1 MRRRG
6 RGAASGGEK
15 QRHIY
20 GGQPLK
26 FTAVYIIFGICCV
39 VLLVLGILEKRRHLK
54 QVEKIPMR
62 INVNGIRGKSTI
74 TRMITAMLR
83 YHGIKV
89 IGKTTGSAA
98 RMLYWDKNEEPIDR
112 KPEGANIKEQIGVI
126 KRAADMGAEALVC
139 ECMAVNP
146 KLQKLYQEEMIKAQV
161 GVIVNVLPDHIDE
174 MGPTLDEIA
183 LAFTVTIP
191 YNGILILG
199 SSDYTE
205 YFTRIAKKRHT
216 EVFVADESMIPEGYL
231 DKFNYAVFP
240 NNVAVPLALAEALG
254 IDREEALEGI
264 LTAPADPG
272 IATIDPIGD
281 PEDNA
286 YFVNGFAANDPVS
299 TLEIWDLVHRKGI
312 SDENLIVLANCRG
325 DRGDRT
331 RQMAEDVIPNLPC
344 KTVIAVGKNTKPIT
358 DAHRQGRFEAEYVN
372 LDSVKPAKVI
382 AEIEKRIKNAVVF
395 GIGNIHGIGEELI
408 EGLEELGNNEKED
421 GGNA

>member
-1 MRRRG
+1 MN
-6 RGAASGGEK
+6 
-15 QRHIY
+15 
-20 GGQPLK
+20 
-26 FTAVYIIFGICCV
+26 FTAVYIIFAVCAIA
-39 VLLVLGILEKRRHLK
+39 LIILGILEKRRHNR
-54 QVEKIPMR
+54 QVERIPMR

-74 TRMITAMLR
+74 TRMITAMLK
-83 YHGIKV
+83 YHGVKV

-98 RMLYWDKNEEPIDR
+98 RMLYWNADEEPIDR

-126 KRAADMGAEALVC
+126 SRAADMGAEALVC

-146 KLQKLYQEEMIKAQV
+146 KLQKIYQEEMIKAQI

-191 YNGILILG
+191 YNGILVLG

-205 YFTRIAKKRHT
+205 YFSKIAAERGTK
-216 EVFVADESMIPEGYL
+216 VYVADESKIPAGYL

-254 IDREEALEGI
+254 IDYEEALAGI
-264 LTAPADPG
+264 LTAPPDPG
-272 IATIDPIGD
+272 IATVNPVGD
-281 PEDNA
+281 PANEDF
-286 YFVNGFAANDPVS
+286 FVNGFAANDPVS
-299 TLEIWDLVHRKGI
+299 TLEIWDYVKHRGCPE
-312 SDENLIVLANCRG
+312 DNLIVLANCRG

-331 RQMAEDVIPNLPC
+331 RQMADDVIPYLPC

-358 DAHRQGRFEAEYVN
+358 DAYHRGKFKTEYLN
-372 LDSVKPAKVI
+372 MDSVKPAKIVS
-382 AEIEKRIKNAVVF
+382 EIEKRLGHAVIF

-408 EGLEELGNNEKED
+408 EGIMNIGKTEKED
-421 GGNA
+421 CGNA

>member
-1 MRRRG
+1 M
-6 RGAASGGEK
+6 
-15 QRHIY
+15 
-20 GGQPLK
+20 K
-26 FTAVYIIFGICCV
+26 FTAVYIIFAICV
-39 VLLVLGILEKRRHLK
+39 VVLIVLGILEKRKHMR
-54 QVEKIPMR
+54 QVERIPMR

-83 YHGIKV
+83 YHGVKV

-98 RMLYWDKNEEPIDR
+98 RMLYWNKDEEPIDR

-126 KRAADMGAEALVC
+126 SRAADMGAEALVC

-146 KLQKLYQEEMIKAQV
+146 KLQKIYQEEMIKAQI

-191 YNGILILG
+191 YNGILVLG
-199 SSDYTE
+199 ASDYTE
-205 YFTRIAKKRHT
+205 YFKRIAKKRHT
-216 EVFVADESMIPEGYL
+216 EVYVADESKIPEGYL
-231 DKFNYAVFP
+231 DRFNYAVFP

-272 IATIDPIGD
+272 IATIEPVGR
-281 PEDNA
+281 ESDNA

-299 TLEIWDLVHRKGI
+299 TLEIWDLVTRKGVPG
-312 SDENLIVLANCRG
+312 DNLIVLANCRG

-331 RQMAEDVIPNLPC
+331 RQMALDVIPNLPC
-344 KTVIAVGKNTKPIT
+344 RTVIAVGKNTKPIT
-358 DAHRQGRFEAEYVN
+358 DAYRQGRFKAEYLN

-382 AEIEKRIKNAVVF
+382 SEIKKRIKGAVIF

-408 EGLEELGNNEKED
+408 DGILELGNNEKED

>member
-1 MRRRG
+1 MEYSALRILS
-6 RGAASGGEK
+6 AGGNLRE
-15 QRHIY
+15 Y
-20 GGQPLK
+20 L
-26 FTAVYIIFGICCV
+26 AVYILFAVCVIVLV
-39 VLLVLGILEKRRHLK
+39 VLGVLEKKKHLR
-54 QVEKIPMR
+54 QVKKIPMR

-74 TRMITAMLR
+74 TRMITAMLK

-89 IGKTTGSAA
+89 IGKTTGTSA
-98 RMLYWDKNEEPIDR
+98 RMLFWDQDEQPIDR

-126 KRAADMGAEALVC
+126 SRAADMGAEALVC

-146 KLQKLYQEEMIKAQV
+146 QLQKIYQEQMIKAQI

-205 YFTRIAKKRHT
+205 YFSKIAKKRHT
-216 EVFVADESMIPEGYL
+216 KVFVADESKIPEGYL

-254 IDREEALEGI
+254 IDREEALAGI
-264 LTAPADPG
+264 LTAPPDPG
-272 IATIDPIGD
+272 IATIDPVGD
-281 PEDNA
+281 RANEDF
-286 YFVNGFAANDPVS
+286 FVNGFAANDPVS
-299 TLEIWDLVHRKGI
+299 TLEIWEYVKHRGCPE
-312 SDENLIVLANCRG
+312 DNLIVLANCRG

-331 RQMAEDVIPNLPC
+331 RQMAQDVIPNLPC
-344 KTVIAVGKNTKPIT
+344 KTVLAVGKNTKPIT
-358 DAHRQGRFEAEYVN
+358 DAYHKGVFDAEYVN
-372 LDSVKPAKVI
+372 LDSAKPAKVLQ
-382 AEIEKRIKNAVVF
+382 EIEKRLGHAVIF

-408 EGLEELGNNEKED
+408 EGIMNIGTSEKED

>member
-1 MRRRG
+1 MLFRRG
-6 RGAASGGEK
+6 ILTDNGG
-15 QRHIY
+15 I
-20 GGQPLK
+20 LLD
-26 FTAVYIIFGICCV
+26 FLAVYILFAVCAITLII
-39 VLLVLGILEKRRHLK
+39 LGIVEKKKHLK
-54 QVEKIPMR
+54 QVKRIPMR

-74 TRMITAMLR
+74 TRMITAMLK

-89 IGKTTGSAA
+89 IGKTTGTSA
-98 RMLYWDKNEEPIDR
+98 RMLFWDEDEQPIDR

-126 KRAADMGAEALVC
+126 SRAADRGAEALVC

-146 KLQKLYQEEMIKAQV
+146 QLQKIYQEQMIQAQI

-191 YNGILILG
+191 YNGILVLG

-205 YFTRIAKKRHT
+205 YFSKIAKKRHT
-216 EVFVADESMIPEGYL
+216 KVFVADESKIPEGYL

-254 IDREEALEGI
+254 IDYEEALAGI
-264 LTAPADPG
+264 LTAAPDPG
-272 IATIDPIGD
+272 IATVDPVGD
-281 PEDNA
+281 EANNDF
-286 YFVNGFAANDPVS
+286 FVNGFAANDPVS
-299 TLEIWDLVHRKGI
+299 TLQIWDYVKHRGCP
-312 SDENLIVLANCRG
+312 DDNLIVLANCRG

-344 KTVIAVGKNTKPIT
+344 KTVLAVGKNTKPIT
-358 DAHRQGRFEAEYVN
+358 DAYHKGKFNAEYVN
-372 LDSVKPAKVI
+372 LDSAKPAKVLQ
-382 AEIEKRIKNAVVF
+382 EIEKRLGNAVIF

-408 EGLEELGNNEKED
+408 EGIMNIGITEKED

>member
-1 MRRRG
+1 M
-6 RGAASGGEK
+6 
-15 QRHIY
+15 
-20 GGQPLK
+20 K
-26 FTAVYIIFGICCV
+26 FTAVYIIFAICCV
-39 VLLVLGILEKRRHLK
+39 VLVVLGILEKRRHLR
-54 QVEKIPMR
+54 QVERIPMR
-62 INVNGIRGKSTI
+62 VNVNGIRGKSTI

-98 RMLYWDKNEEPIDR
+98 RMLYWDKEEEPIDR

-126 KRAADMGAEALVC
+126 SRAADMGAEALVC

-146 KLQKLYQEEMIKAQV
+146 KLQKLYQEEMIKAQI

-199 SSDYTE
+199 ASDYTE
-205 YFTRIAKKRHT
+205 YFKRIAKKRHT
-216 EVFVADESMIPEGYL
+216 EVYVADESKIPEGYL
-231 DKFNYAVFP
+231 DRFNYAVFP

-254 IDREEALEGI
+254 IPREEALEGI

-272 IATIDPIGD
+272 IATIDPIGSK
-281 PEDNA
+281 EHNA
-286 YFVNGFAANDPVS
+286 YFINGFAANDPVS
-299 TLEIWDLVHRKGI
+299 TLEIWDHMARKGV

-331 RQMAEDVIPNLPC
+331 RQMALDVIPNLPC
-344 KTVIAVGKNTKPIT
+344 RTVMAVGKNTKPIT
-358 DAHRQGRFEAEYVN
+358 DAYRQGKFDAEYVN
-372 LDSVKPAKVI
+372 LDGAKPAKVI
-382 AEIEKRIKNAVVF
+382 AEIKKRIDNAVVF
-395 GIGNIHGIGEELI
+395 GVGNIHGIGEELI
-408 EGLEELGNNEKED
+408 EELMELDNIEKED

>member
-1 MRRRG
+1 MN
-6 RGAASGGEK
+6 
-15 QRHIY
+15 
-20 GGQPLK
+20 
-26 FTAVYIIFGICCV
+26 FTAVFIIFAVCCA
-39 VLLVLGILEKRRHLK
+39 VLIVLGILEKRKHDK
-54 QVEKIPMR
+54 QVVRIPMR

-74 TRMITAMLR
+74 TRMITAMLK
-83 YHGIKV
+83 YHGVKV
-89 IGKTTGSAA
+89 VGKTTGSAA
-98 RMLYWDKNEEPIDR
+98 RMLYWNADEEPIDR

-126 KRAADMGAEALVC
+126 SRAADMGAEALVC

-146 KLQKLYQEEMIKAQV
+146 KLQKIYQEEMIKAQI

-191 YNGILILG
+191 YNGILVLG

-205 YFTRIAKKRHT
+205 YFSKIAAERGTK
-216 EVFVADESMIPEGYL
+216 VYVADESKIPKGYL

-254 IDREEALEGI
+254 IDYEEALAGI
-264 LTAPADPG
+264 LTAPPDPG
-272 IATIDPIGD
+272 IATVNPVGD
-281 PEDNA
+281 PENED

-299 TLEIWDLVHRKGI
+299 TLEIWDYVKHRGC

-331 RQMAEDVIPNLPC
+331 RQMADDVIPYLPC
-344 KTVIAVGKNTKPIT
+344 RTVIAVGKNTKPIT
-358 DAHRQGRFEAEYVN
+358 DAYHRGKFKAEYLN
-372 LDSVKPAKVI
+372 LDSVKPARIV
-382 AEIEKRIKNAVVF
+382 AEIEKRLGKAVIF

-408 EGLEELGNNEKED
+408 EGIMNIGKTEKED

>member
-1 MRRRG
+1 M
-6 RGAASGGEK
+6 
-15 QRHIY
+15 
-20 GGQPLK
+20 K
-26 FTAVYIIFGICCV
+26 FTPVYILIAVCAI
-39 VLLVLGILEKRRHLK
+39 VLIVLGILEKKKHLK
-54 QVEKIPMR
+54 QVERIPMR

-74 TRMITAMLR
+74 TRMITAMLK
-83 YHGIKV
+83 YHGVKV

-98 RMLYWDKNEEPIDR
+98 RMLYWDAEEQPIDR

-126 KRAADMGAEALVC
+126 SNAADRGAEALVC
-139 ECMAVNP
+139 ECMAVKP
-146 KLQKLYQEEMIKAQV
+146 ELQKIYQEQMIKAQI

-191 YNGILILG
+191 YNGILVLG

-205 YFTRIAKKRHT
+205 YFSRIAEERGTK
-216 EVFVADESMIPEGYL
+216 VFVADESKIPEGYL

-264 LTAPADPG
+264 LTAPPDPG
-272 IATIDPIGD
+272 IATINPIGSRENND
-281 PEDNA
+281 F
-286 YFVNGFAANDPVS
+286 FVNGFAANDPVS
-299 TLEIWDLVHRKGI
+299 TLEIWDHVKHKGC
-312 SDENLIVLANCRG
+312 SEDNLIVLANCRG

-331 RQMAEDVIPNLPC
+331 RQMAVDVIPHLPC

-358 DAHRQGRFEAEYVN
+358 DAYRKGAFKAEYLN
-372 LDSVKPAKVI
+372 LDSAKPAKVI
-382 AEIEKRIKNAVVF
+382 AEIEKRLGSAVVF

-408 EGLEELGNNEKED
+408 EGLMKIGKSEKED
-421 GGNA
+421 GVNA

>member
-1 MRRRG
+1 M
-6 RGAASGGEK
+6 
-15 QRHIY
+15 
-20 GGQPLK
+20 K
-26 FTAVYIIFGICCV
+26 FTAVYIIIAISAV
-39 VLLVLGILEKRRHLK
+39 ILIVLGILEKRRHLR
-54 QVEKIPMR
+54 QVERIPMR

-83 YHGIKV
+83 YHGVKV

-98 RMLYWDKNEEPIDR
+98 RMLYWDADEEPIDR

-126 KRAADMGAEALVC
+126 SRAADMGAEALVC

-146 KLQKLYQEEMIKAQV
+146 KLQKTYQEEMIKAQI

-191 YNGILILG
+191 YNGILVLG
-199 SSDYTE
+199 QSDYTE
-205 YFTRIAKKRHT
+205 YFSRIAKKRHT
-216 EVFVADESMIPEGYL
+216 KVYVADESKIPKGYL

-254 IDREEALEGI
+254 IDYEEALAGI
-264 LTAPADPG
+264 LTAPPDPG
-272 IATIDPIGD
+272 IATINPVG
-281 PEDNA
+281 EESRNA

-299 TLEIWDLVHRKGI
+299 TLEIWDHVKRKGV

-331 RQMAEDVIPNLPC
+331 RQMALDVIPNLPC

-358 DAHRQGRFEAEYVN
+358 DAYRQGKFKAEYLN
-372 LDSVKPAKVI
+372 LDAAKPAKVI
-382 AEIEKRIKNAVVF
+382 AEIEKRLQNAVIF

-408 EGLEELGNNEKED
+408 EGIMNIDKTEEED

>member
-1 MRRRG
+1 MN
-6 RGAASGGEK
+6 
-15 QRHIY
+15 Y
-20 GGQPLK
+20 
-26 FTAVYIIFGICCV
+26 TAVYIIFAVCAVI
-39 VLLVLGILEKRRHLK
+39 LLVLGIIEKKKHQK
-54 QVEKIPMR
+54 QVERIPMR

-83 YHGIKV
+83 YHGVKV

-98 RMLYWDKNEEPIDR
+98 RMLYWDADEQPIDR

-126 KRAADMGAEALVC
+126 SRAADMGAEALVC

-146 KLQKLYQEEMIKAQV
+146 KLQKIYQEEMIKAQI

-191 YNGILILG
+191 YNGILVLG

-205 YFTRIAKKRHT
+205 YFSKIAAERGTK
-216 EVFVADESMIPEGYL
+216 VFVADESKIPEGYL

-254 IDREEALEGI
+254 IPYEEALEGI
-264 LTAPADPG
+264 LTAPPDPG
-272 IATIDPIGD
+272 IATVNPIGD
-281 PEDNA
+281 PKNRDF
-286 YFVNGFAANDPVS
+286 FVNGFAANDPVS
-299 TLEIWDLVHRKGI
+299 TLEIWEYVKRRGCPED
-312 SDENLIVLANCRG
+312 NLIVLANCRG

-331 RQMAEDVIPNLPC
+331 RQMAEDVVPFIPC

-358 DAHRQGRFEAEYVN
+358 DAYHKGKFKSEYLN
-372 LDSVKPAKVI
+372 LDSAKPAKVI
-382 AEIEKRIKNAVVF
+382 QEIEKRLGGAVVF

-408 EGLEELGNNEKED
+408 EGLMHIGKNEKED

>member
-1 MRRRG
+1 MSV
-6 RGAASGGEK
+6 SGLKSIALMEG
-15 QRHIY
+15 Y
-20 GGQPLK
+20 FLK
-26 FTAVYIIFGICCV
+26 FIPVYILIAVCGIA
-39 VLLVLGILEKRRHLK
+39 LIVLGILEKRKHLK

-74 TRMITAMLR
+74 TRMITAMLK
-83 YHGIKV
+83 YHGVKV

-98 RMLYWDKNEEPIDR
+98 RMLYWDADEEPIDR

-126 KRAADMGAEALVC
+126 SRAADRGAEALVC
-139 ECMAVNP
+139 ECMAVKP
-146 KLQKLYQEEMIKAQV
+146 ELQKIYQEQMIKAQI

-191 YNGILILG
+191 YNGILVLG

-205 YFTRIAKKRHT
+205 YFSKIAAERHT
-216 EVFVADESMIPEGYL
+216 KVFVADESKIPEGYL

-254 IDREEALEGI
+254 IDREEALAGI
-264 LTAPADPG
+264 LTAPPDPG
-272 IATIDPIGD
+272 IATINPIGAVENRD
-281 PEDNA
+281 F
-286 YFVNGFAANDPVS
+286 FVNGFAANDPVS
-299 TLEIWDLVHRKGI
+299 TLEIWDHVMHKGV
-312 SDENLIVLANCRG
+312 SGDNLIVLANCRG

-331 RQMAEDVIPNLPC
+331 RQMAADVIPHLPC

-358 DAHRQGRFEAEYVN
+358 DAYKKGLFKAEYLN
-372 LDSVKPAKVI
+372 LDSAKPGRVI
-382 AEIEKRIKNAVVF
+382 SEIEKRLGGAVVF

-408 EGLEELGNNEKED
+408 EGLMNIGKSEKED
-421 GGNA
+421 GASA